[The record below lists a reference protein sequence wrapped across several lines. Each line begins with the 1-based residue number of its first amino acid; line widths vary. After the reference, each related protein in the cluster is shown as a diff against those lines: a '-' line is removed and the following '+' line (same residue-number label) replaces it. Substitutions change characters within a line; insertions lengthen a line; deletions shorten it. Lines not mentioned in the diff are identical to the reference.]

1 MSMPSVR
8 SALPEERQAVLQ
20 TLMLAFAADP
30 LVRWLTPKSEVF
42 LGMMVPFF
50 DAFGGAAFDH
60 GTAFVAEEGKAA
72 ALWLPPGIEPDV
84 ETMGAMMQERGDPA
98 LQTDAFAVLEHMG
111 RYHPDAPCWYLPIIG
126 ADPAHQGQGLGAAL
140 MKHALERCDQEGQV
154 AYLESS
160 NERNVSLYQRHG
172 FEIMGRIQHGSSPV
186 VTPMI
191 RVPR

>member
-1 MSMPSVR
+1 
-8 SALPEERQAVLQ
+8 
-20 TLMLAFAADP
+20 MLAFVTDP
-30 LVRWLTPKSEVF
+30 LVRWLVPKADVY
-42 LGMMVPFF
+42 LDMMMPFF

-60 GTAFVAEEGKAA
+60 GTAYLADEGKAA

-84 ETMGAMMQERGDPA
+84 ETMAGMMQRRTDAERQP
-98 LQTDAFAVLEHMG
+98 DAFAVLEEMG
-111 RYHPDAPCWYLPIIG
+111 RFHPEAPCWYLPIIG

-140 MKHALERCDQEGQV
+140 MKHALNRCDDEGQV

-160 NERNVSLYQRHG
+160 NERNVTLYQRHG

-191 RVPR
+191 RLPS